1 MAMFGRRRRGAKAKK
16 EERELPETPLS
27 WTRLFSYLSP
37 YKMRLFIATLAL
49 MGSAVLSLIF
59 PALIGGVGD
68 FPGVLSSVVNEQN
81 FQLLDGITLF
91 LLAVF
96 VIRSFTSFLETYNL
110 NYVGERLVVDIRKQL
125 YSQLQQM
132 SLKFYTDRRV
142 GELVSRISNDVT
154 SMRGVL
160 TNNLTTL
167 MQQSLILIGSV
178 IIMFAINWRLSLFI
192 VVMIPILAAVG
203 FAFGYFL
210 QRVSTE
216 VQDEIAG
223 ATIVAEEVM
232 QNIREVKSF
241 VREDFE
247 VKRYGSA
254 IDRAFKAAVKLL
266 RIRSALGPI
275 GGFLGFGGISLVVW
289 FGGRE
294 VLEGRLQVGE
304 LVAFLIYSL
313 TVAGSFASLVGLYS
327 SFQESLGAMKRVFEI
342 IDMQPDVQDKPN
354 AKVLENV
361 QGRVSFENVA
371 FSYDGRVDVL
381 KNINFEIAAG
391 EILALVGPSGAG
403 KSTIFNL
410 IPRFY
415 DPNSGSISVDG
426 YNVSDV
432 TQASLRQQIGIVP
445 QETLLFGGTIRENIL
460 YGKLDATEAE
470 MIEAAKAANAHDF
483 IQALPDGYDTIVGE
497 RGIKLSGGQRQRV
510 AIVRAIL
517 KNPRIL
523 LLDEATSSLDN
534 ESEHLV
540 QEALS
545 RLMQNR
551 TTVIIA
557 HRLSTIRVAHR
568 IAVVNQGEIV
578 ELGSH
583 EELMAKNGL
592 YAKLYEMQFRNE
604 DERLELVE

>member
-1 MAMFGRRRRGAKAKK
+1 MAMFRRRRRGAASK
-16 EERELPETPLS
+16 EEREIPETPIS
-27 WTRLFSYLSP
+27 WSRLFAYLRP
-37 YKMRLFIATLAL
+37 YTFRLFIATLAL
-49 MGSAVLSLIF
+49 ISSAALSLVF
-59 PALIGGVGD
+59 PAIIGGVGD
-68 FPGVLSSVVNEQN
+68 IPGVLSSVVDERN
-81 FQLLDGITLF
+81 FQLLDEITLV
-91 LLAVF
+91 LLGIF
-96 VIRSFTSFLETYNL
+96 VVRSFTSFLETYNL

-125 YSQLQQM
+125 YSHLQYM
-132 SLKFYTDRRV
+132 SLKFYTERRV

-154 SMRGVL
+154 AMRTVL
-160 TNNLTTL
+160 TNNLTSL
-167 MQQSLILIGSV
+167 LQQILILVGSIV
-178 IIMFAINWRLSLFI
+178 IMFAINWRLSLFI

-203 FAFGYFL
+203 YVFAYFL
-210 QRVSTE
+210 QRASTE

-223 ATIVAEEVM
+223 ATVVAEEVM

-241 VREDFE
+241 VREGFE
-247 VKRYGSA
+247 VKRYDNA
-254 IDRAFKAAVKLL
+254 IDRAFKASVKLL

-275 GGFLGFGGISLVVW
+275 GGFLGFGGISLIVW

-304 LVAFLIYSL
+304 LVSFLIYSL
-313 TVAGSFASLVGLYS
+313 SVAGSFAGIIGIYS
-327 SFQESLGAMKRVFEI
+327 SFQEAIGAMKRVFEI
-342 IDMQPDVQDKPN
+342 IDLSPDVQDKPN
-354 AKVLENV
+354 AKVLGTVE
-361 QGRVSFENVA
+361 GRVSFENVS

-381 KNINFEIAAG
+381 KNISFEIGGG

-415 DPNSGSISVDG
+415 DPIEGKVRVDG
-426 YNVSDV
+426 FDVSEV
-432 TQASLRQQIGIVP
+432 TQASLRQQVGIVP

-460 YGKLDATEAE
+460 YGRLDASETD
-470 MIEAAKAANAHDF
+470 MIDAANAANAHEF
-483 IQALPDGYDTIVGE
+483 IQSLPDAYDTIVGE

-510 AIVRAIL
+510 AIARAIL

-551 TTVIIA
+551 STVIIA
-557 HRLSTIRVAHR
+557 HRLSTIKVAHR
-568 IAVVNQGEIV
+568 IAVVNQGQIV

-583 EELMAKNGL
+583 EELMMLNGL

-604 DERLELVE
+604 DERLEIVE